1 MQQIKQ
7 IKALKELALSPIVSN
22 IGKYLSN
29 IVALSGKYYFQ
40 LLKHQVSSIVLKGK
54 EYQGNTKL
62 YHMTLKFYI
71 KKISLDETLA
81 IILKKICNKYK
92 IETNISRKA
101 MKELLLLCTNTYISN
116 LMEIY
121 IIQIDL
127 H

>member
-1 MQQIKQ
+1 MKQ

-40 LLKHQVSSIVLKGK
+40 LLKHQVSLIVLKGK

>member
-1 MQQIKQ
+1 
-7 IKALKELALSPIVSN
+7 
-22 IGKYLSN
+22 
-29 IVALSGKYYFQ
+29 
-40 LLKHQVSSIVLKGK
+40 
-54 EYQGNTKL
+54 
-62 YHMTLKFYI
+62 MTLKFYI